1 MSSNPLS
8 TNPFVVGEPVPPESF
23 LGRTN
28 EITTAFDQI
37 NNSGNLAIWG
47 GPGMGKSSLLDK
59 LAAPEVWKKYLPK
72 KSESVIAVRLNCEVI
87 DPFTPAGFWRE
98 ILTLLRE
105 QLASEP
111 ALQTEINKLL
121 ISEPTKRDSLQNAL
135 KKLGEQNKFLLLLA
149 DNYEQALRANEEY
162 TEAQMDA
169 FLKDCRYLA
178 NAATERKYLSMVVGS
193 LKRLSDSEYG
203 PKQDPNASPWF
214 NHYLFQPVKLFP
226 QREVEQILKQNIP
239 QITPQLQEAI
249 REITGGHPYL
259 LQIAGFLIYRQLRN
273 PNPLDVKQFVDD
285 FENRTRQI
293 FQNMWIR
300 CSEIEKSLLMLMA
313 ISAVNGRLHQRL
325 RFDLSGIDFIF
336 TQRERELTSLR
347 EQGVII
353 PKETKSKYAFS
364 SSIMERWVMQE
375 IWNSDD
381 PTLKG
386 REKIFLNL
394 MSHQQFKNIT
404 KVMEWLWNNKNQVPS
419 ILEWFTKVVGA
430 IQGIG
435 I

>member
-1 MSSNPLS
+1 MSN
-8 TNPFVVGEPVPPESF
+8 NPFVVGEPVPPESF
-23 LGRTN
+23 FGRTN
-28 EITTAFDQI
+28 EIRTAFDQI

-59 LAAPEVWKKYLPK
+59 LAAPEVWEQYLPQ
-72 KSESVIAVRLNCEVI
+72 KSKSVIAVRLNCEVI
-87 DPFTPAGFWRE
+87 YPFTPAGFWRE
-98 ILTLLRE
+98 ILTLLRDE
-105 QLASEP
+105 LASEP
-111 ALQTEINKLL
+111 ALQTEIENLL
-121 ISEPTKRDSLQNAL
+121 IPEPTKRESLQLSL

-149 DNYEQALRANEEY
+149 DNYEQALGANEQY

-178 NAATERKYLSMVVGS
+178 NAATERKYLSMVVSS
-193 LKRLSDSEYG
+193 LKRLSDSGYG
-203 PKQDPNASPWF
+203 PKQDPGVSPWF
-214 NHYLFQPVKLFP
+214 NHYLFQPLKLFP

-239 QITPQLQEAI
+239 QITPQLQQAI

-259 LQIAGFLIYRQLRN
+259 LQMAGFLIYPKLKTK
-273 PNPLDVKQFVDD
+273 NPLDVQEFVDD

-293 FQNMWIR
+293 FQSMWNR

-313 ISAVNGRLHQRL
+313 LSAVNGRLHQNF
-325 RFDLSGIDFIF
+325 RFDLGGIDLIF
-336 TQRERELTSLR
+336 SQKERELTSLR

-353 PKETKSKYAFS
+353 RQETTSQYAFS

-386 REKIFLNL
+386 REKVFLNL
-394 MSHQQFKNIT
+394 MSHQQVK
-404 KVMEWLWNNKNQVPS
+404 KVTTAMEWLWKNKNQVPS
-419 ILEWFTKVVGA
+419 TLEWFAKVVAA